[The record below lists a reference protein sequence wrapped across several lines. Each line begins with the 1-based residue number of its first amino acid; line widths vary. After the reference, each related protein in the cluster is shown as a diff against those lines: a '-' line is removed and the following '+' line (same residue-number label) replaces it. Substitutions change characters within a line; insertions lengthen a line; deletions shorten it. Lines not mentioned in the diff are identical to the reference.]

1 MPEEQNEGTE
11 ASVGTWLKR
20 VGDAVRENEPLVEIG
35 TDKVTIE
42 IASPATGVLSE
53 VLKSEGEA
61 VLPGELLGRIQTD
74 AVGVLGEQASRRA
87 SVSADRAVTAS
98 ANSAALDSYSPA
110 GRRLLREH
118 NLDPA
123 RVPKVGRGGRLTVE
137 DVEAFLDQP
146 SQAKAAAADSSK
158 ETSHFTGRRVP
169 HTPMR

>member
-1 MPEEQNEGTE
+1 MPQEQNEGTE

-53 VLKSEGEA
+53 VLKSEGEG

-74 AVGVLGEQASRRA
+74 AVGVLGEQASRLA
-87 SVSADRAVTAS
+87 SVSGDRAVTSAS

-110 GRRLLREH
+110 VRRLLREH

-123 RVPKVGRGGRLTVE
+123 RVPKVG
-137 DVEAFLDQP
+137 
-146 SQAKAAAADSSK
+146 
-158 ETSHFTGRRVP
+158 
-169 HTPMR
+169 